1 MQLFRHATRLPDDCR
16 GSVAALGNFDGFH
29 RGHQAVVGEAGRIAR
44 EKGKKLAVFTTE
56 PHPRSFFSDEGDH
69 FRLTPFRQRAN
80 LLESFGV
87 DLMFVLPFDEAL
99 AATDAELFITDVLA
113 GDLGLSHAVIGYDY
127 RFGMGRRGD
136 AALLREI
143 GKGCGIE
150 VRVVKPISVGV
161 EGAAGE
167 VYSSTLVRDAL
178 RRGEARRAA
187 ALLGHW
193 WTVNGR
199 VIEGDKRGRTIGFPT
214 ANMSLQESLVPAH
227 GVYAVRVQLE
237 GSAEVLEGVANVGR
251 RPTFSDAGV
260 LLEVHLFDF
269 AHAGDRLPLPLFH
282 DEDQVRLLPHRRQ
295 GASPVL
301 LERDALRAG
310 RHLRGQQRRVT
321 GCGDQ
326 AGTAGLPVHEARLH
340 GLQAMKERQRQG

>member
-1 MQLFRHATRLPDDCR
+1 MKLFRHATRLPDDCR
-16 GSVAALGNFDGFH
+16 DSVAALGNFDGFH
-29 RGHQAVVGEAGRIAR
+29 RGHQAVVGEAGRIAHA
-44 EKGKKLAVFTTE
+44 KGKKLAVFTTE
-56 PHPRSFFSDEGDH
+56 PHPRSFFSNEGDR

-87 DLMFVLPFDEAL
+87 DLLFVMPFDEAL
-99 AATDAELFITDVLA
+99 AATEAALFVTDILA
-113 GDLGLSHAVIGYDY
+113 RDLGISHAVIGYDY
-127 RFGMGRRGD
+127 RFGKGRLGD
-136 AALLREI
+136 AELLRET
-143 GKGCGIE
+143 GKKCGIG
-150 VRVVKPISVGV
+150 VSVVEPISVGV

-214 ANMSLQESLVPAH
+214 ANMTLQESLVPAH
-227 GVYAVRVQLE
+227 GVYAVRVKLE
-237 GSAEVLEGVANVGR
+237 DSAEVLEGVANVGR

-269 AHAGDRLPLPLFH
+269 
-282 DEDQVRLLPHRRQ
+282 DEDIYGQHQSVELVGFIRRERKFDGIDSLKEQIAKDCKVAHGILADPENARSRFEPPTLDRYLELFPVAQ
-295 GASPVL
+295 GLA
-301 LERDALRAG
+301 
-310 RHLRGQQRRVT
+310 
-321 GCGDQ
+321 
-326 AGTAGLPVHEARLH
+326 
-340 GLQAMKERQRQG
+340 

>member
-29 RGHQAVVGEAGRIAR
+29 RGHQAVVGEAGRLAR

-251 RPTFSDAGV
+251 RPTFTDAGV

-269 AHAGDRLPLPLFH
+269 
-282 DEDQVRLLPHRRQ
+282 DEDIYGQHQSVELVGFIRR
-295 GASPVL
+295 
-301 LERDALRAG
+301 ERKFDGIDALKEQITKDCKVAQGILADPENSRSRFEPPTLDRYLELFPLAQ
-310 RHLRGQQRRVT
+310 GQT
-321 GCGDQ
+321 
-326 AGTAGLPVHEARLH
+326 
-340 GLQAMKERQRQG
+340 

>member
-1 MQLFRHATRLPDDCR
+1 MKLFRHATRLPDDCR
-16 GSVAALGNFDGFH
+16 DSVAALGNFDGFH

-44 EKGKKLAVFTTE
+44 AEGKKLAVFTTE
-56 PHPRSFFSDEGDH
+56 PHPRSFFSNEGDR

-87 DLMFVLPFDEAL
+87 DLLFVMPFDAAL
-99 AATDAELFITDVLA
+99 AATEAALFVTDILA
-113 GDLGLSHAVIGYDY
+113 RDLGISHAVIGYDY
-127 RFGMGRRGD
+127 RFGKGRLGD
-136 AALLREI
+136 AELLRET
-143 GKGCGIE
+143 GKKCGIG
-150 VRVVKPISVGV
+150 VSVVEPISVGV

-214 ANMSLQESLVPAH
+214 ANMTLQESLVPAH
-227 GVYAVRVQLE
+227 GVYAVRVKLE
-237 GSAEVLEGVANVGR
+237 DSAEVLVGVANVGR

-269 AHAGDRLPLPLFH
+269 DKDIYGQHQSVELVGFIRRERKFDGIDSLKEQIAKDCKVAHGILADPENARSRFEPPTLDRYLELFP
-282 DEDQVRLLPHRRQ
+282 VAQ
-295 GASPVL
+295 GLS
-301 LERDALRAG
+301 
-310 RHLRGQQRRVT
+310 
-321 GCGDQ
+321 
-326 AGTAGLPVHEARLH
+326 
-340 GLQAMKERQRQG
+340 